1 MDISHGIA
9 DLHLHTVESDG
20 TCSVSDRSY
29 QAIERNLNTIA
40 ITDHDSIAPDI
51 EDRRTIID
59 GIEIIAGVEIRAGV
73 QNTKVEVLGYFVDP
87 DNKRLTDVLAQVREY
102 RQDRNRQ
109 IIEKLHETTSLN
121 SSYDDIRAEADGIL
135 GRPHIA
141 SVLINEG
148 IVDSI
153 GEAFDEYLASD
164 GAAFVPMERVPAPEV
179 IDAIQGAGGIV
190 SLAHPGRIRTDTI
203 ESIVEE
209 LFDAGLDAIEVQYPY
224 DEAPNGDYADVS
236 VEDVRTLAEDYSL
249 IQTGGSDCHGPDS
262 GKFRIGEVRVSE
274 AQLDRLRERA
284 NHRRPL

>member
-1 MDISHGIA
+1 MDISNGIA

-20 TCSVSDRSY
+20 TCSVTDRSH

-51 EDRRTIID
+51 EDRRSIVN

-73 QNTKVEVLGYFVDP
+73 QDTKVEVLGYFIDP
-87 DNKRLTDVLAQVREY
+87 DNKRLADVLAQVREY

-109 IIEKLHETTSLN
+109 IIDKLHETTSFN
-121 SSYDDIRAEADGIL
+121 SSYDDVRMEADGIL

-141 SVLINEG
+141 NVLIKEE

-164 GAAFVPMERVPAPEV
+164 GTAFVPMERVPVPEV

-190 SLAHPGRIRTDTI
+190 SLAHPGRIRTNTI

-209 LFDAGLDAIEVQYPY
+209 LVEAGLDAIEVQYPY
-224 DEAPNGDYADVS
+224 DDAPSEGYADVS
-236 VEDVRTLAEDYSL
+236 VEDARTLANEYSL

-262 GKFRIGEVRVSE
+262 GKFRIGEIRVSE